1 MKCRVNTSGHFPER
15 FSKDSVSSLRSSNRN
30 CLRQI
35 LASKW
40 PNIKWSF
47 CEITSY
53 GKYCNF
59 IGGCQVISRLS
70 WPFKFVHVTTN
81 FQQSQQR
88 RGDSTNSASNI
99 TQNANKK
106 TRKYSSQFLT
116 FFIYSSFFLADNMK
130 FTSTDEDT
138 NYRAFC
144 VVLICLA
151 VPYPLTL
158 GSSRNICF
166 IQTSDKYVLIFE
178 SMQYSLPY
186 IYFRFIVTFDRN
198 AIFSSSLPQSTLF
211 QSLRRK

>member
-15 FSKDSVSSLRSSNRN
+15 FSKDSVSSLRFSNRN

-70 WPFKFVHVTTN
+70 LPFKFVHVTKN
-81 FQQSQQR
+81 FQHYSKREQE
-88 RGDSTNSASNI
+88 
-99 TQNANKK
+99 NKK
-106 TRKYSSQFLT
+106 MFLT
-116 FFIYSSFFLADNMK
+116 IFDFLYFFLIFFSGQYEIYLYRWGHKLSCLFRSFDMSCCSLSINAGQFAK
-130 FTSTDEDT
+130 HLFYTS
-138 NYRAFC
+138 
-144 VVLICLA
+144 
-151 VPYPLTL
+151 
-158 GSSRNICF
+158 G
-166 IQTSDKYVLIFE
+166 KYVLILE
-178 SMQYSLPY
+178 SMQYSLLY
-186 IYFRFIVTFDRN
+186 NYFRFIITFDRN

-211 QSLRRK
+211 QSLRRKWLNSLIKW

>member
-40 PNIKWSF
+40 PNILWSF

-81 FQQSQQR
+81 FQHYSKREQE
-88 RGDSTNSASNI
+88 
-99 TQNANKK
+99 NKK
-106 TRKYSSQFLT
+106 IFLT
-116 FFIYSSFFLADNMK
+116 IFDFLYLFLIFFSGQYEIYLYRWGHKLSCLLRSFDMSCCSLSINTGQFAKHL
-130 FTSTDEDT
+130 FYT
-138 NYRAFC
+138 NN
-144 VVLICLA
+144 
-151 VPYPLTL
+151 
-158 GSSRNICF
+158 GQICF
-166 IQTSDKYVLIFE
+166 D
-178 SMQYSLPY
+178 
-186 IYFRFIVTFDRN
+186 FRIN
-198 AIFSSSLPQSTLF
+198 AILIALYLFSFHCHFRP
-211 QSLRRK
+211 